1 MHQGTGIGGSY
12 TPRYTTNPP
21 PQHGGF
27 GVPGFMHV
35 TPDRPKNGDMI
46 HSAKTLAGLIAPHP
60 ANYSRP
66 ACLFFCVRVDLFLSR
81 SGFILCDSVTCSL
94 CLQRTSARLPAK
106 ASAERSV
113 DSYQQATTVV
123 QATPFAPRRALE
135 QPIRPG
141 AVITLGQ
148 ALASA
153 GRSRPSDS
161 RTPLASRS
169 QPL

>member
-1 MHQGTGIGGSY
+1 MLRLTDQRTG
-12 TPRYTTNPP
+12 
-21 PQHGGF
+21 
-27 GVPGFMHV
+27 
-35 TPDRPKNGDMI
+35 DAI

-60 ANYSRP
+60 REIQQAR
-66 ACLFFCVRVDLFLSR
+66 LFVFLCVDLFLADQDLSYVIR
-81 SGFILCDSVTCSL
+81 LLVLCVSSVP
-94 CLQRTSARLPAK
+94 ARLPAK

-148 ALASA
+148 AIASA

-161 RTPLASRS
+161 RAPLASRS